1 MAGHLSSVWVR
12 LTLWV
17 ATLLYLTPSQSSS
30 FWMYYVSI
38 QPSATGYRL
47 FILTSHK
54 VLLGRQGRAETHC
67 HIVYTST
74 TRQNL

>member
-54 VLLGRQGRAETHC
+54 VLFRKARKGRDTLSHSV
-67 HIVYTST
+67 HF
-74 TRQNL
+74 NN